1 MKENKEYF
9 LGLDIGSSSCG
20 WAVTD
25 SEYNILKAKGKK
37 LWGVRLFEEAST
49 AEERRIFRSNRRRLD
64 RRKLKL
70 VWLQEIFAN
79 EIGKIDKNFFARMKY
94 SSLFTDDKIK

>member
-37 LWGVRLFEEAST
+37 TLGC
-49 AEERRIFRSNRRRLD
+49 
-64 RRKLKL
+64 
-70 VWLQEIFAN
+70 
-79 EIGKIDKNFFARMKY
+79 
-94 SSLFTDDKIK
+94 